1 MSLRIATELPLK
13 KLIIGQVERVYEIGR
28 VFRNEGIDQT
38 HNPEFTSCE
47 FYWAYQ
53 DYQGLM
59 AVIQNFLT
67 ALVQQRNTD
76 PRFRTPDHPHYDTL
90 KIDYTITNT
99 SEAEGESQEPIDF
112 TPPYPIIPYI
122 KTIENEIGKIPR
134 PLAGDEAHKFL
145 LNAVQSR
152 HLELQPP
159 HTTKRLIDILGEKY
173 VESKCWQ
180 PTFVT
185 DHPVLMT
192 PLAKWHRDDPE
203 LTERF
208 ELFVANR
215 ELANAYTELNCP
227 QIQRERFQQQSLDR
241 DGGDV
246 EIPPTDADYCMA
258 LEYGCPPLAGCGIG
272 IDRLVMLMTGSEK
285 ISEVILFP
293 TCK

>member
-1 MSLRIATELPLK
+1 
-13 KLIIGQVERVYEIGR
+13 
-28 VFRNEGIDQT
+28 
-38 HNPEFTSCE
+38 
-47 FYWAYQ
+47 
-53 DYQGLM
+53 
-59 AVIQNFLT
+59 
-67 ALVQQRNTD
+67 
-76 PRFRTPDHPHYDTL
+76 
-90 KIDYTITNT
+90 
-99 SEAEGESQEPIDF
+99 
-112 TPPYPIIPYI
+112 
-122 KTIENEIGKIPR
+122 
-134 PLAGDEAHKFL
+134 
-145 LNAVQSR
+145 
-152 HLELQPP
+152 
-159 HTTKRLIDILGEKY
+159 
-173 VESKCWQ
+173 
-180 PTFVT
+180 
-185 DHPVLMT
+185 MT